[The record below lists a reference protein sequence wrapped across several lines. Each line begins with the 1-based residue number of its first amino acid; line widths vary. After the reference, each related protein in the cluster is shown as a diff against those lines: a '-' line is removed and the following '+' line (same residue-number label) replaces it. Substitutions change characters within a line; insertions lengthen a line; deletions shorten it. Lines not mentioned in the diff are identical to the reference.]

1 MFLDTADCTAVKGTM
16 LASGNRGG
24 ELVVVALAVGA
35 GAAAGEGGG
44 GGGVTV
50 GATPAAASTSEAVI
64 LPNGPVP
71 ATDPISTLCCFAS
84 FLACG
89 VATVFLGPS
98 DAAAAGAGDEVAGGG
113 DGTTAEEEG
122 FEAALFLA
130 SSISASVSASNPI
143 AAPTGA
149 VSPSPT
155 TIAAR

>member
-1 MFLDTADCTAVKGTM
+1 MFLDTADCIAVKGTM

-35 GAAAGEGGG
+35 GAAAGGGGGG

-50 GATPAAASTSEAVI
+50 GAKPAAASTSEAVI
-64 LPNGPVP
+64 RPNGPVP

-98 DAAAAGAGDEVAGGG
+98 DAAAAG
-113 DGTTAEEEG
+113 EG
-122 FEAALFLA
+122 
-130 SSISASVSASNPI
+130 
-143 AAPTGA
+143 
-149 VSPSPT
+149 
-155 TIAAR
+155 